1 MFDGAGLEA
10 GMEKGAGK
18 LPAPFPIQTPEVRP
32 ESLQRLDADGFQTL
46 LALLDLHA
54 DALVFSQR
62 TDARTLDG
70 GDVDENVLAA
80 VVRSDE
86 AEALGGVE
94 PLDGAFDLFGGAA
107 AGATVVAVTAAAV
120 AATVVATAVT
130 AAAVAAAIIA
140 VAATVVAAA

>member
-1 MFDGAGLEA
+1 M
-10 GMEKGAGK
+10 
-18 LPAPFPIQTPEVRP
+18 

-46 LALLDLHA
+46 LALLDLHT

-80 VVRSDE
+80 IVGSDE

-107 AGATVVAVTAAAV
+107 AD
-120 AATVVATAVT
+120 
-130 AAAVAAAIIA
+130 
-140 VAATVVAAA
+140 ATVVAAAITAAAVATVLPPP

>member
-1 MFDGAGLEA
+1 
-10 GMEKGAGK
+10 MEKGAGEP
-18 LPAPFPIQTPEVRP
+18 PAPCLYTNTGSRTG
-32 ESLQRLDADGFQTL
+32 SLQRLDADGFQTL

-62 TDARTLDG
+62 ADARTLDS

-80 VVRSDE
+80 IVGSDE

-107 AGATVVAVTAAAV
+107 ADAAVVTAAV
-120 AATVVATAVT
+120 A
-130 AAAVAAAIIA
+130 
-140 VAATVVAAA
+140 

>member
-1 MFDGAGLEA
+1 M
-10 GMEKGAGK
+10 
-18 LPAPFPIQTPEVRP
+18 

-80 VVRSDE
+80 IVGSDE

-107 AGATVVAVTAAAV
+107 AGAVAAAIVAV
-120 AATVVATAVT
+120 ATVVAAAVT
-130 AAAVAAAIIA
+130 AAIIA
-140 VAATVVAAA
+140 VATVVAVAAASPPPP